1 MKPLRVLLACR
12 DNPRSSADRM
22 IGHWSY
28 QVPEFTW
35 DILPVPRWFVLDMSK
50 YYGAYD
56 LIVHEDTKAW
66 GVFHCDRAVLPVA
79 YIVRDSTLSDDHYI
93 QRIKQAWK
101 QADII
106 LVDWDRLER
115 FQGLGHPVLRFSHCV
130 NDRLFRDYGEGKMVD
145 VAFHMAVKG
154 NPERAELR
162 EWLRWLCITRGWT
175 FENGVIGGE
184 DYARSFSR
192 AKVTL
197 NMERT
202 PTTRAHRVFDAMA
215 CRTCLLTTPEPDV
228 EGEERRAGV
237 HYVEWRDRQD
247 LILALGR
254 LLDDGEW
261 EPVAN
266 AGYELVQRCHTW
278 AVRARELRE
287 ALAGIR
293 GEWAE

>member
-1 MKPLRVLLACR
+1 MRPLRVALVNRAGSVPGER
-12 DNPRSSADRM
+12 TVGWWAYD
-22 IGHWSY
+22 
-28 QVPEFTW
+28 VPEFA
-35 DILPVPRWFVLDMSK
+35 VERFVAGRGDTMDR
-50 YYGAYD
+50 ADFRAFD
-56 LIVHEDTKAW
+56 LILWEDGKSTIYW
-66 GVFHCDRAVLPVA
+66 TGYGPPLA
-79 YIVRDSTLSDDHYI
+79 YHIVDSTLSADAYEH
-93 QRIKQAWK
+93 RLKMGE
-101 QADII
+101 QADLI

-115 FQGLGHPVLRFSHCV
+115 FACLKKPVARFNHCV
-130 NDRLFRDYGEGKMVD
+130 NDRLFRDYSEGKTVD
-145 VAFHMAVKG
+145 IAFHMAVKG

-162 EWLRWLCITRGWT
+162 DWLRQLCISRGWT
-175 FENGVIGGE
+175 MESGVIGGE

-228 EGEERRAGV
+228 SGEERKAGV

-254 LLDDGEW
+254 LLDDGGW
-261 EPVAN
+261 ERFAD
-266 AGYELVQRCHTW
+266 AGYELVQRRHTW
-278 AVRARELRE
+278 AVRARELRA